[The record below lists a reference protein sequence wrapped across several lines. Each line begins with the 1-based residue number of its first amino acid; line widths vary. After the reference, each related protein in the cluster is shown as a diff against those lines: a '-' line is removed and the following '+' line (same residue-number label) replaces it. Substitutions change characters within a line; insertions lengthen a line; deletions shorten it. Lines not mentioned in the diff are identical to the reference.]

1 MAPAHVEKT
10 SIRVASPWAI
20 TVVWTAKAAK
30 SDVGREKE
38 TTMTPEGYNDLFPAI
53 EAVLRNANEPLDCNQ
68 IFRIPEVNQIA
79 PSANRVSDYLGI
91 LFRRGMVSRV
101 PSDRSDGSKSRWK
114 YVWRNKDIPAI
125 KQHALKVVDY
135 APKAILD
142 RPNIY
147 ISEDGV
153 NINIELPHLSITI
166 KKK

>member
-1 MAPAHVEKT
+1 
-10 SIRVASPWAI
+10 
-20 TVVWTAKAAK
+20 
-30 SDVGREKE
+30 
-38 TTMTPEGYNDLFPAI
+38 MTPEGHNDLFPAI
-53 EAVLRNANEPLDCNQ
+53 ESALRAADEPLDCNQ
-68 IFRIPEVNQIA
+68 LFGMPAINQIA

-91 LFRRGMVSRV
+91 MFRRGLVSRV

-114 YVWRNKDIPAI
+114 YIWRNKDVPAVRQ
-125 KQHALKVVDY
+125 KALQVMDY
-135 APKAILD
+135 SPKAILD